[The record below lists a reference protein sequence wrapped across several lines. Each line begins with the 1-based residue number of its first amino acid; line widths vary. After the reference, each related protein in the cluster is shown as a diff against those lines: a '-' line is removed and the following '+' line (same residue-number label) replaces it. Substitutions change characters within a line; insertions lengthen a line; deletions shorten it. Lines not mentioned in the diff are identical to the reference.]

1 MRILLVFDGALDLVW
16 SDELLLTVSLNDNV
30 RIGLDEDED
39 DNLDDES
46 EALDD
51 VVGGDDVL
59 EVDQDTGCSASTIL
73 RWLCLKYWEHEVQ
86 SSELIS
92 CFNIFT
98 QNGGLTVHLLEAW
111 LGTTLVWFQQTTIAF
126 LKK

>member
-1 MRILLVFDGALDLVW
+1 M
-16 SDELLLTVSLNDNV
+16 TVSLNDNV

-59 EVDQDTGCSASTIL
+59 EVDQDT
-73 RWLCLKYWEHEVQ
+73 
-86 SSELIS
+86 
-92 CFNIFT
+92 
-98 QNGGLTVHLLEAW
+98 
-111 LGTTLVWFQQTTIAF
+111 LG
-126 LKK
+126 

>member
-1 MRILLVFDGALDLVW
+1 MMMRILLVFDGALDLVW

-39 DNLDDES
+39 NLDDES

-59 EVDQDTGCSASTIL
+59 EVDQDTLGWQL
-73 RWLCLKYWEHEVQ
+73 QQ
-86 SSELIS
+86 S
-92 CFNIFT
+92 
-98 QNGGLTVHLLEAW
+98 
-111 LGTTLVWFQQTTIAF
+111 
-126 LKK
+126 

>member
-1 MRILLVFDGALDLVW
+1 MMMRILLVFDGALGLVW

-59 EVDQDTGCSASTIL
+59 EVDQDTLGWQL
-73 RWLCLKYWEHEVQ
+73 QQ
-86 SSELIS
+86 S
-92 CFNIFT
+92 
-98 QNGGLTVHLLEAW
+98 
-111 LGTTLVWFQQTTIAF
+111 
-126 LKK
+126 

>member
-39 DNLDDES
+39 NLDDES

-59 EVDQDTGCSASTIL
+59 EVDQDTLGWQL
-73 RWLCLKYWEHEVQ
+73 QQ
-86 SSELIS
+86 SYEYCVWNIENMR
-92 CFNIFT
+92 FN
-98 QNGGLTVHLLEAW
+98 LLS
-111 LGTTLVWFQQTTIAF
+111 
-126 LKK
+126 

>member
-1 MRILLVFDGALDLVW
+1 MMMRILLVFDGALGLVW

-30 RIGLDEDED
+30 RIGLGEDED

-59 EVDQDTGCSASTIL
+59 EVDQDTLGWQL
-73 RWLCLKYWEHEVQ
+73 QQ
-86 SSELIS
+86 S
-92 CFNIFT
+92 
-98 QNGGLTVHLLEAW
+98 
-111 LGTTLVWFQQTTIAF
+111 
-126 LKK
+126 